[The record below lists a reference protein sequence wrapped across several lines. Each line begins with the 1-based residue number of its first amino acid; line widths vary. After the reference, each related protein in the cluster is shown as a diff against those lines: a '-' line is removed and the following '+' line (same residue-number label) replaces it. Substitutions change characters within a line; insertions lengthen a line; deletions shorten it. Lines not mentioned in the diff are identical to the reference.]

1 MTNATMQVPAAIAPR
16 RTGKAEKPAVAVP
29 PMAQAPSSSGSE
41 AADWQAPAREAIAQI
56 ANFLDQTSEPAPS
69 PKPTDP
75 PTELIDSVAFHEK
88 GSQPVDA
95 FDVLDRIGEIG
106 NHWWSVIDSLLEAH
120 KFHDRC
126 YPEPIEPLPQWA
138 VDRLKDRRR
147 HQASEHEYHHQRQLL
162 RDWLHLAAGDGSQY
176 RFEVWTSRGSRLAF
190 RHESLQDAAVV
201 LEQLKPKHPDAFIA
215 RVHVR
220 SGPPSGRQDDP
231 ALLDTLIGSVHHIG
245 TFCMGDEEKF
255 TVQDETGRQV
265 TVPASVLFKHP
276 VCERLDKHGKESLAF
291 YLESI
296 KPRKERI
303 RAEANG
309 GAQ

>member
-1 MTNATMQVPAAIAPR
+1 MR
-16 RTGKAEKPAVAVP
+16 KAEKPAVVVP
-29 PMAQAPSSSGSE
+29 LMAQAPSSAGSE

-56 ANFLDQTSEPAPS
+56 ANFLDQTTEPVPGR
-69 PKPTDP
+69 KPTDP
-75 PTELIDSVAFHEK
+75 PTELIDSAVCSDK
-88 GSQPVDA
+88 GVEPVDA
-95 FDVLDRIGEIG
+95 FEVLARIGEIG
-106 NHWWSVIDSLLEAH
+106 IHWWSVIDSVLEAH
-120 KFHDRC
+120 QFHDKC

-138 VDRLKDRRR
+138 VDRLKDRSR

-176 RFEVWTSRGSRLAF
+176 RFEVWTSRSSRLAF

-201 LEQLKPKHPDAFIA
+201 LDQLKPKHPDAFIA
-215 RVHVR
+215 RVHVL
-220 SGPPSGRQDDP
+220 SGPDSGRQDDP
-231 ALLDTLIGSVHHIG
+231 ALLDTLIGSILHIG
-245 TFCMGDEEKF
+245 TCFRGDEDKF

-291 YLESI
+291 YLESV

-303 RAEANG
+303 RAEAKG